1 MLGWSLL
8 AQSQQS
14 VYSPDA
20 LFALDLP
27 VWLVDFVLAI
37 QPW

>member
-1 MLGWSLL
+1 MLGWGLL
-8 AQSQQS
+8 AQDQQS

-20 LFALDLP
+20 LFAPVLQ

-37 QPW
+37 QPR